1 MNKDI
6 VALEGMEFYAFHGF
20 YEEEREKGN
29 HFVVDVALTTS
40 FEKAAET
47 DDLSGTLN
55 YEELHALVKA
65 QMEIPTKLLE
75 RVAGRIIE
83 KCFEQFSTVSEV
95 KVSVAKKNPP
105 IDAQIEQSKI
115 TMIRVRK

>member
-29 HFVVDVALTTS
+29 HFVVDAALTTS
-40 FEKAAET
+40 FDQAADT
-47 DDLSGTLN
+47 DELSGTVN
-55 YEELHALVKA
+55 YEELHSLVQKE
-65 QMEIPTKLLE
+65 MEIPSKLLE
-75 RVAGRIIE
+75 HVAGRIIN
-83 KCFEQFSTVSEV
+83 KCFESFPHVTEV

-105 IDAQIEQSKI
+105 IKAKIEQSKI
-115 TMIRVRK
+115 TMVRAR